1 MLPLDD
7 ADAFV
12 ERLTAFAPD
21 VLVTQHFHDSGGGF
35 GADTGP
41 AARQLL
47 AERRWTAED
56 YRPRR
61 GDVADAASRCMR
73 GRRGFFRHPDPNGTL
88 FRQANKSATCD

>member
-12 ERLTAFAPD
+12 ERLTAFTPD
-21 VLVTQHFHDSGGGF
+21 VLVTQEFHDSGGGF

-56 YRPRR
+56 YGRVVDMLRARR
-61 GDVADAASRCMR
+61 EVYEGEA
-73 GRRGFFRHPDPNGTL
+73 GFFPPPHEKRSL
-88 FRQANKSATCD
+88 